1 MKNKP
6 WIISKLD
13 DKIIN
18 DSIKDFDI
26 IDQNYEKIKDDRMV
40 LIMSCVQY
48 EIQQVLSD
56 KQKNYLIH

>member
-18 DSIKDFDI
+18 DSMKDFDI